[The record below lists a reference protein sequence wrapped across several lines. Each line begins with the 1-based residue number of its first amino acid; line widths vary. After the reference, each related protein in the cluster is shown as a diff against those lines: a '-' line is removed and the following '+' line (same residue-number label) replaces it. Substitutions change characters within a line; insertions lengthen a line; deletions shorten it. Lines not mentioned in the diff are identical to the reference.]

1 MTHQKYKLLIL
12 DYGGVYS
19 FDYTSAY
26 FSKILSDAFGK
37 SPNEEERRKIIEKS
51 HTFGEGKLTTSQYIS
66 SVTKLLEVPDFPTVE
81 KFEGITISVTNPPSD
96 TMKKLVKNVR
106 KAGIKVSLLSD
117 MYMFEIKKTRPT
129 GRYKGFDY
137 TAFSAESGMT
147 NRNSDFFKQTL
158 GYFNIAAEDALFV
171 DDGKANIEVAQSIGL
186 NTLYVDKQIFNSAEQ
201 LAQRIREILQG

>member
-1 MTHQKYKLLIL
+1 
-12 DYGGVYS
+12 
-19 FDYTSAY
+19 
-26 FSKILSDAFGK
+26 
-37 SPNEEERRKIIEKS
+37 
-51 HTFGEGKLTTSQYIS
+51 
-66 SVTKLLEVPDFPTVE
+66 LLEAPDFPTVE

-129 GRYKGFDY
+129 GKYKGFDY

-147 NRNSDFFKQTL
+147 KRNSDFFKQTL